1 MDKESQLGYL
11 IDLAESLSIQVR
23 QVSREVDS
31 AESRGGAL
39 VRLKGKEILFIDPG
53 ASPVEQIAVVA
64 GALRD
69 RREIAEMYL
78 PPQVRR
84 ALERP

>member
-1 MDKESQLGYL
+1 MDNESQLGFL
-11 IDLAESLSIQVR
+11 IDLAESLGIQVR

-31 AESRGGAL
+31 AENRGGDL

-53 ASPVEQIAVVA
+53 ASAVEQIAVVA

-69 RREIAEMYL
+69 RQEIAEMYL

-84 ALERP
+84 ALERA